1 MEEPVAGDFME
12 PVVLASLVTLD
23 PDGAETLVAQLYR
36 SIRTAVLDRRLVP
49 GEALPSSRAAAALLG
64 VGRNTV
70 NAAYELLAAEGV
82 IEVRPGTSPRV
93 AALEVGRAPGAVAPV
108 RLSQRAGM
116 AAVILRRGLAEGR
129 LAPGSPDPALFPAD
143 AWGRVLRRA
152 ARHRQDGAEGYAH
165 FEGLPE
171 LRQVLAD
178 QLHRHRGLVCAPE
191 DIVVTLG
198 TQASLMIAAAA
209 FADPG
214 EVALVESPGY
224 MSARATFQAAGLTCR
239 ALPVDARGADPARAE
254 MAGARLIYV
263 TPSTQYPTG
272 VRMPMARRLAL
283 LDADRAIGAVIVED
297 DYDSEFVWEGR
308 GIAALAAQPDA
319 GHVVYLGSAAKS
331 LLPGLRIG
339 WMVAPPGCAKALC
352 AVQRRLGLAAN
363 VHAQA
368 ALAEFMAQGAWRAH
382 VAAIS
387 SAYRERLG
395 FVGAALTEALGDRV
409 QLSTPDGGL
418 QLTARL
424 PELTD
429 DGPLRAALNAAG
441 YAVSS
446 LSDYFIDRPEQGLV
460 IGFGTATER
469 DARRFAAALT
479 RLLEARDQP

>member
-1 MEEPVAGDFME
+1 ME
-12 PVVLASLVTLD
+12 PEVFASLVTLD
-23 PDGAETLVAQLYR
+23 PDGAETLVGQLYR
-36 SIRTAVLDRRLVP
+36 GIRSAVLSGRLTA

-70 NAAYELLAAEGV
+70 NAAYDLLAADGV
-82 IEVRPGTSPRV
+82 IAVRPGAPPRV
-93 AALEVGRAPGAVAPV
+93 AALDLRRPAGAAAPV
-108 RLSQRAGM
+108 RLSDRAK
-116 AAVILRRGLAEGR
+116 AAGASLRRGLSEGR

-143 AWGRVLRRA
+143 ALGRALRRA

-165 FEGLPE
+165 YEGLPE

-178 QLHRHRGLVCAPE
+178 QLHRHRGLVCGPE
-191 DIVVTLG
+191 DIVVTPG
-198 TQASLMIAAAA
+198 TQASLMIAAAT

-224 MSARATFQAAGLTCR
+224 ISARATFQAAGLACR

-272 VRMPMARRLAL
+272 VRMPMTRRLAL
-283 LDADRAIGAVIVED
+283 LEAARAAGAVIVED

-308 GIAALAAQPDA
+308 GIAALAALPDA
-319 GHVVYLGSAAKS
+319 AHVVYLGSAAKS

-339 WMVAPPGCAKALC
+339 WMVAPRGSAEALR

-368 ALAEFMAQGAWRAH
+368 ALAEFMAQGAYRAH
-382 VAAIS
+382 IASITA
-387 SAYRERLG
+387 AYRERLG
-395 FVGAALTEALGDRV
+395 LVASALTEALGDRV
-409 QLSTPDGGL
+409 HLSTPDGGL

-424 PELTD
+424 PGVAD
-429 DGPLRAALNAAG
+429 DGPLREDLNAAG
-441 YAVSS
+441 YAVAS
-446 LSDYFIDRPEQGLV
+446 LSDFFLDQPEQGLV
-460 IGFGTATER
+460 IGFGTATAR
-469 DARRFAAALT
+469 DARRFAEALV
-479 RLLEARDQP
+479 RHLEARDQP

>member
-1 MEEPVAGDFME
+1 ME
-12 PVVLASLVTLD
+12 PAVFTSLVTLD
-23 PDGAETLVAQLYR
+23 PEGPETLVALLYR
-36 SIRTAVLDRRLVP
+36 GIRTAVLEGRLAP
-49 GEALPSSRAAAALLG
+49 GEPLPSSRAASVLLG

-70 NAAYELLAAEGV
+70 NAAYDLLFAEGV
-82 IEVRPGTSPRV
+82 IDVRPGALPRV
-93 AALEVGRAPGAVAPV
+93 ATLDVGKAPGTAAPL
-108 RLSQRAGM
+108 RLSDRAT
-116 AAVILRRGLAEGR
+116 AAGATLRRGLAEGR

-178 QLHRHRGLVCAPE
+178 QLHRHRGLVCMPE
-191 DIVVTLG
+191 EIVVTPG
-198 TQASLMIAAAA
+198 TQASLMIAAAT

-224 MSARATFQAAGLTCR
+224 ISARATFQAAGLICR
-239 ALPVDARGADPARAE
+239 ALPVDAHGADPAGAE
-254 MAGARLIYV
+254 MGGARLIYV

-272 VRMPMARRLAL
+272 VRMPMPRRLAL
-283 LDADRAIGAVIVED
+283 LEAARASGAVIVED

-308 GIAALAAQPDA
+308 GIAALAALPDA

-339 WMVAPPGCAKALC
+339 WMVAPKGSAEAVR

-368 ALAEFMAQGAWRAH
+368 ALAEFMAQGAYRAH
-382 VAAIS
+382 IASIS
-387 SAYRERLG
+387 AAYRERL
-395 FVGAALTEALGDRV
+395 ALLTSALTEALGDRV
-409 QLSTPDGGL
+409 LLSNPEGGL
-418 QLTARL
+418 QLMARL
-424 PELTD
+424 PEVND
-429 DGPLRAALNAAG
+429 DGPLRESLNAAG

-446 LSDYFIDRPEQGLV
+446 LSDYFLDRPEQGLV
-460 IGFGTATER
+460 IGFGTATAR
-469 DARRFAAALT
+469 DARRFAEALA
-479 RLLEARDQP
+479 RYLESQTAP

>member
-1 MEEPVAGDFME
+1 ME
-12 PVVLASLVTLD
+12 PAVLASLVTLD
-23 PDGAETLVAQLYR
+23 PDGPETLVAQLYR
-36 SIRTAVLDRRLVP
+36 GIRAAVLEGRLSP
-49 GEALPSSRAAAALLG
+49 GEPLPSSRAAATLLG

-70 NAAYELLAAEGV
+70 NAAYDLLAAEGV
-82 IEVRPGTSPRV
+82 IGVRRGAPPRV
-93 AALEVGRAPGAVAPV
+93 ATLDLRRSAGRAASV
-108 RLSQRAGM
+108 RLSQRARTAG
-116 AAVILRRGLAEGR
+116 APLRRGLSEGR

-191 DIVVTLG
+191 EIVVTPG
-198 TQASLMIAAAA
+198 TQASLMIAAAT

-214 EVALVESPGY
+214 EIALVESPGY
-224 MSARATFQAAGLTCR
+224 ISARATFQAAGLTCR
-239 ALPVDARGADPARAE
+239 ALPVDAEGANPAAAD
-254 MAGARLIYV
+254 MGGARLIYV

-283 LDADRAIGAVIVED
+283 LEAARTAGAVIVED

-308 GIAALAAQPDA
+308 GIAALAALPDA
-319 GHVVYLGSAAKS
+319 GQVVYLGSAAKS

-339 WMVAPPGCAKALC
+339 WMVAPKGSVEALR

-368 ALAEFMAQGAWRAH
+368 ALAEFMAQGAYRAH
-382 VAAIS
+382 IASIS
-387 SAYRERLG
+387 AAYRERLG
-395 FVGAALTEALGDRV
+395 LVTSALTEVLGDRV
-409 QLSTPDGGL
+409 QLSAPEGGL
-418 QLTARL
+418 QLMARL
-424 PELTD
+424 REVTD
-429 DGPLRAALNAAG
+429 DGPLRESLNAAG

-446 LSDYFIDRPEQGLV
+446 LSDYFVDRPEQGLV
-460 IGFGTATER
+460 IGFGTAT
-469 DARRFAAALT
+469 AREAHRFAEAL
-479 RLLEARDQP
+479 ARHLDSRNGL